1 MAKAKKI
8 QQQFNFDPIKKFEL
22 SNATVTEL
30 RTGVFAPI
38 EKISANSITNKNFI
52 ANKRKREIE
61 TSWGKMIIMGNILTQ
76 THRDILD
83 CIMANAKDIKET
95 KDENGDTEIEI
106 FFSAYEALRAYSK
119 KCTRNTKWLKDKLD
133 EIKTSAIEIKTDMI
147 SDNFDILSKV
157 GYNKRYDSFRVV
169 FSKDYVKYFLDSVSI
184 NYKDELPKLLNI
196 DSALLRAIIRFFW
209 THNKIQI
216 EINNLLRTI
225 GFPMES
231 PRTTQLAKK
240 EIKDNAE
247 LLKSFGITYEHDN
260 KNRRIIYLKSSF
272 ENTISFVNPI
282 KTALLSEDG
291 FEDDEGELIPLKSS
305 SKLSLFV
312 DAAIR
317 YSDDFFKIENIYESD
332 YGYALDLLDEQGES
346 TRLKIGSPERPAD
359 ERIVFNFL
367 NESRVSIDEL

>member
-1 MAKAKKI
+1 MAKAKKM

-61 TSWGKMIIMGNILTQ
+61 TSWGKMVIMGNILTQ

-106 FFSAYEALRAYSK
+106 FFSAYEALKAYSK
-119 KCTRNTKWLKDKLD
+119 KGTRNTKWLKDKLD
-133 EIKTSAIEIKTDMI
+133 EIKTSAIEIKTDVI

-157 GYNKRYDSFRVV
+157 GYNKKYDSFRVV

-196 DSALLRAIIRFFW
+196 ESALLRAIIRFFW

-231 PRTTQLAKK
+231 PRTTQFAKK
-240 EIKDNAE
+240 EIKDNAN
-247 LLKSFGITYEHDN
+247 LLKSFGITYEHDD

-272 ENTISFVNPI
+272 ENTISFINPV
-282 KTALLSEDG
+282 KTALASDDTEEEEDVLL
-291 FEDDEGELIPLKSS
+291 EAS
-305 SKLSLFV
+305 SKLSLFL
-312 DAAIR
+312 DASIR
-317 YSDDFFKIENIYESD
+317 YNEDIFKIEKLYETE
-332 YGYALDLLDEQGES
+332 YGYALDIIDEKGYS
-346 TRLKIGSPERPAD
+346 TRLRIGSPERPAD

-367 NESRVSIDEL
+367 NESRVSTDEL